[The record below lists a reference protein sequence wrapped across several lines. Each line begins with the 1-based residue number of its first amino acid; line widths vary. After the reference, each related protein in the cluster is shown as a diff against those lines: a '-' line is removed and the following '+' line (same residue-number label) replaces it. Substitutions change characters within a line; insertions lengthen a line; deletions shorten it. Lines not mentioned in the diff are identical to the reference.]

1 MIEILKSFKN
11 DVGFVRFQID
21 SYNDFIDNRLQ
32 NIIDQIGEIKPEVPE
47 IGELLL
53 KFGKVSIGKPCIKE
67 AEGAVREI
75 LPMEA
80 RLRDFSYTAP
90 VYIEITPIVNKVEQ
104 EPVNVLLA
112 EMPVML
118 KSKVCPLS
126 KMTRDEL
133 EENGED
139 PDDPGG
145 YFIINGTERVLVL
158 MEEIAPNRM
167 ILEEQNVGNYTEL
180 IRINSERNGFIQRH
194 TMERKNDGSIYISFA
209 NIRRLPIVVLLKLLG
224 LEKDKDIVEGL
235 KDEEIINDFYVNL
248 YQTDVQTEKDA
259 LEFIGK
265 HLKIAQK
272 EYRIQRVEQ
281 IINKYL
287 LPHLG
292 QETRNRKE
300 KANYLLKA
308 IDKIISLALEKIPED
323 DLDYYGNKRIKL
335 SGDLLE
341 LLFRSILV
349 GRWGLI
355 ARIKYNYQ
363 KMAKRGKLPP
373 VQTIVE
379 ANVVT
384 NQLAS
389 AMATGAWIGGRTGV
403 SQRLERKNYIDSL
416 SHMRLVLSP
425 LTSTQEHFE
434 ARELHPTHW
443 QRFCPSETPEGPTIG
458 LRKHLALFAEITD
471 GLAENEKKRLMSHL
485 KLDKEGVDVY
495 LDGVPTGHTDNVKGF
510 IADLKKK
517 RREGK
522 ISREVNFSFL
532 PVLNEVRINTDAGR
546 VRRPL
551 IILEDNKPKLTKEHL
566 EKIANNEMGWY
577 DLIKMNC
584 IECLD
589 TEEEN
594 NTLVALNEEDIT
606 PSHDYLELTPIGVF
620 GIPASL
626 LPFPEHNRGDR
637 VNLGAKMIR
646 QSIGLY
652 QPNIFLR
659 SDTKSNILIYPQV
672 PLVKTQ
678 TNDIVDIDKHPTG
691 QNVVVA
697 VASHKGY
704 NMFDGVV
711 FNKSSIERGLFR
723 SIFYRIYSSEE
734 KRYWGGQ
741 EDKIGIP
748 DKDVRGYR
756 SEEDYADLAED
767 GISSPET
774 SIGSD
779 SVLVGRTSPLR
790 FLSANELMSGIANM
804 RESSTTLRHG
814 EKGVVDRVFLSE
826 TSNGNRLVKISVRDL
841 RIPELG
847 DKFASRHGQKSVIG
861 LITPQEN
868 LPFTSSGLTPDIILN
883 PHSIPSRQ
891 TIGQLLEILTAKTA
905 ALSGKKIDASAFTG
919 AKEEDIRKILH
930 EMGLRSDG
938 KEVIYN
944 GITGEKLEFEIFTG
958 LIFYQKLDHMVA
970 NKIQARSRGP
980 VTLLTR
986 QPTEGKAK
994 EGGLRLGEMEKDCLI
1009 AHGAVLTLKERFD
1022 SDKVDV
1028 PFCKKCGI
1036 TTIWDRKLEKNVCP
1050 VCKESDVRE
1059 IEMSY
1064 AFKLLLDELKT
1075 LMIYPKLKIS
1085 GRLIDSIEF
1094 SLLAPDTIK
1103 KMSSTEVTRAEL
1115 YDNDGFP
1122 LEGGVMD
1129 PKLGVID
1136 PGLKCR
1142 TCGKSMGSCFGHFG
1156 YIELTKPVIHV
1167 MYAKLIYKILKMTCR
1182 SCGRVISTSTTTTIK
1197 KCPHCGEEQRKIKF
1211 DKPYTFFE
1219 IGEEEE
1225 PIELSSLD
1233 IRERFEKIP
1242 EEDLELLKIKGG
1254 RPEWLIIT
1262 MMSVPPVTMRP
1273 SITLETG
1280 ERSEDD
1286 LTHKLV
1292 DIIRI
1297 NQRLREN
1304 IEIGA
1309 PDFIIG
1315 DLWEL
1320 LQYHVAT
1327 FFNNSLSGIPAS
1339 RHRSGRPLKTLSD
1352 RLKSKEG
1359 RFRHNLTGKRV
1370 NFAAR
1375 TVISPDPCISINEV
1389 GVPKVI
1395 AKELTIPVTVTENNL
1410 DYIKELILRA
1420 PTLPSVNYVVRPDE
1434 KRKKVTE
1441 ETKEE
1446 IANEITPGYV
1456 IERHLQNGDMVLFNR
1471 QPSLHRMSIMA
1482 HKVRITPW
1490 RTFTLNLC
1498 TCPPYN
1504 ADFDGDEMN
1513 LHVPQTEEARAEAE
1527 LLMEVQKHIRSPRFG
1542 GPIIGCKEDH
1552 ISGCYKLTHKDTVLT
1567 RSRAFELL
1575 SDVGVHVDLPKK
1587 KTFTGKEVFSYL
1599 LPKGL
1604 YIEFKAKVCGC
1615 EKCVKGTCPNDG
1627 YVVIKN
1633 GILKRG
1639 VIDSKAI
1646 SSEHGKLIDVIE
1658 KEFGVEAAHNF
1669 IDKVSSIGIKY
1680 LDKIGFT
1687 IGLDE
1692 LDLEEEVLTKIK
1704 QILNSAERE
1713 AERIVNLYHEG
1724 KIEVLPGSDMK
1735 DSLEAHML
1743 KALSK
1748 PTEEAEKIIK
1758 ENIKESCATIMVKS
1772 GARASMTHL
1781 TQLTASLGQA
1791 RILGERVNRGYKNRT
1806 LSHFAVGD
1814 LSPAAHGFS
1823 KNSFKSG
1830 LNAFEFFFDAVSGRE
1845 SLMDKSLRTRHSG
1858 YLERRL
1864 MNALQDLKVNY
1875 DYTVRDNRGIIIQFV
1890 PGEDRIDPSKSDWGL
1905 LDVDSIIQAVVR

>member
-1 MIEILKSFKN
+1 MDGFLKAFKN

-21 SYNDFIDNRLQ
+21 SYNDFLDNKLQ
-32 NIIDQIGEIKPEVPE
+32 KIVNEIGEIKPEVPE
-47 IGELLL
+47 IGDLTI
-53 KFGKVSIGKPCIKE
+53 KFDKVTIGKPCVKE
-67 AEGAVREI
+67 AEGSIREI
-75 LPMEA
+75 MPTEA

-90 VYIEITPIVNKVEQ
+90 VYIEVTPIVNKVEQ

-118 KSKVCPLS
+118 KSKICPLS
-126 KMTRDEL
+126 KMTREEL
-133 EENGED
+133 EAAGED
-139 PDDPGG
+139 PDDAGG
-145 YFIINGTERVLVL
+145 YFIVNGTERVLVL

-167 ILEEQNVGNYTEL
+167 IMEKQNVGNYTEL
-180 IRINSERNGFIQRH
+180 IRINSERNGFVQRH
-194 TMERKNDGSIYISFA
+194 TIERKNDGTIYISFA
-209 NIRRLPIVVLLKLLG
+209 NIRRLPIVVLLKVLG
-224 LEKDKDIVEGL
+224 IEKDKDIIEGL
-235 KDEEIINDFYVNL
+235 KDEEVINDFYVNL
-248 YQTDVQTEKDA
+248 YETEVQTEKDA
-259 LEFIGK
+259 LEYIGK
-265 HLKIAQK
+265 HLKIVQK
-272 EYRIQRVEQ
+272 EYRKERVEQ

-292 QETRNRKE
+292 QETKNRE
-300 KANYLLKA
+300 DKAVYLMNA
-308 IDKIISLALEKIPED
+308 IRKIILLALEKLPED

-335 SGDLLE
+335 AGDLLE

-403 SQRLERKNYIDSL
+403 SQRLERKNYIDSV

-458 LRKHLALFAEITD
+458 LRKHLAMFAEITP
-471 GLAENEKKRLMSHL
+471 GSQQAEVKKLLSNI
-485 KLDKEGVDVY
+485 KFDKEGSYVY
-495 LDGVPTGHTDNVKGF
+495 LDGVTIGNTSEPKVFVENLRKM
-510 IADLKKK
+510 

-522 ISREVNFSFL
+522 ISREINFSYL
-532 PVLNEVRINTDAGR
+532 SDLDEVRINADGGR

-551 IILEDNKPKLTKEHL
+551 IILENGKPKLTQEHVKKL
-566 EKIANNEMGWY
+566 NAGEISWFDMVKNNY
-577 DLIKMNC
+577 
-584 IECLD
+584 IEYLD
-589 TEEEN
+589 TEEEDN
-594 NTLVALNEEDIT
+594 CFVALNEESVKPEHT
-606 PSHDYLELTPIGVF
+606 HMELTPTGIF

-637 VNLGAKMIR
+637 PNLGSKMVC

-652 QPNIFLR
+652 QSNFFLR
-659 SDTKSNILIYPQV
+659 SDTKANVLVYPQT
-672 PLVKTQ
+672 PLTVTET
-678 TNDIVDIDKHPTG
+678 TNSVGLNEHPSG
-691 QNVVVA
+691 QNVVIA
-697 VASHKGY
+697 IASSKGY
-704 NMFDGVV
+704 NIFDGVV
-711 FNKSSIERGLFR
+711 FNKASIERGMFR
-723 SIFYRIYSSEE
+723 SLFYRIYGAEE

-741 EDKIGIP
+741 EDVIGIP

-756 SEEDYADLAED
+756 SEEEYSDLTDD
-767 GISSPET
+767 GILSPET
-774 SIGSD
+774 KVDGD
-779 SVLVGRTSPLR
+779 DVLVGRVSPLR

-804 RESSTTLRHG
+804 RESSVCVRHG
-814 EKGVVDRVFLSE
+814 EKGVVDRIFLSE
-826 TSNGNRLVKISVRDL
+826 TYNGNRLVKVSTRDL
-841 RIPELG
+841 RVPELG
-847 DKFASRHGQKSVIG
+847 DKFASRHGQKSVVG
-861 LITPQEN
+861 LIVPQEN
-868 LPFTSSGLTPDIILN
+868 LPFTSSGMTPDIILN
-883 PHSIPSRQ
+883 PHSIPSRE
-891 TIGQLLEILTAKTA
+891 TVGQLLEVLASKSA
-905 ALSGKKIDASAFTG
+905 ALSGKKFDASAFVG
-919 AKEEDIRKILH
+919 AKDEDMRGVLKSV
-930 EMGLRSDG
+930 GFRSDG
-938 KEVIYN
+938 KEILYN
-944 GITGEKLEFEIFTG
+944 GVTGEKFEVEIFTG
-958 LIFYQKLDHMVA
+958 MIYYQKLDHMVA

-1022 SDKVDV
+1022 SDKVTV
-1028 PFCKKCGI
+1028 PFCRNCGI
-1036 TTIWDRKLEKNVCP
+1036 TALWDRKLDKNICP
-1050 VCKESDVRE
+1050 VCKESDVTE

-1075 LMIYPKLKIS
+1075 MMIYPKVSLT
-1085 GRLIDSIEF
+1085 GRLISAINF
-1094 SLLAPDTIK
+1094 SLLSPQMTR
-1103 KMSSTEVTRAEL
+1103 KMTTTEINKAEL

-1142 TCGKSMGSCFGHFG
+1142 TCGKSMGNCFGHFG

-1167 MYAKLIYKILKMTCR
+1167 LYSKLIYKILKSTCR
-1182 SCGRVISTSTTTTIK
+1182 SCGKVISTSLTANVK
-1197 KCPHCGEEQRKIKF
+1197 KCPFCSEEQKQIKF
-1211 DKPYTFFE
+1211 EKPYTFFE
-1219 IGEEEE
+1219 IGAKGETTEMS
-1225 PIELSSLD
+1225 PLI

-1242 EEDLELLKIKGG
+1242 DEDLEQLKLRGG

-1262 MMSVPPVTMRP
+1262 LLPVPPATMRP

-1297 NQRLREN
+1297 NQRLKEN

-1320 LQYHVAT
+1320 LQYHVST
-1327 FFNNSLSGIPAS
+1327 FFDNSLSGIPAA

-1359 RFRHNLTGKRV
+1359 RFRQNLTGKRV
-1370 NFAAR
+1370 NFSAR
-1375 TVISPDPCISINEV
+1375 TVVSPDPCISINEV

-1395 AKELTIPVTVTENNL
+1395 AKELTIPMTVTDNNIE
-1410 DYIKELILRA
+1410 YIRELILRSPA
-1420 PTLPSVNYVVRPDE
+1420 WPSVNYVVRPDE
-1434 KRKKVTE
+1434 KRKKVTD

-1446 IANEITPGYV
+1446 IAKEIVPGYV
-1456 IERHLQNGDMVLFNR
+1456 VERHMQNGDVVLFNR

-1482 HKVRITPW
+1482 HKVRVTPW

-1527 LLMEVQKHIRSPRFG
+1527 LLMEVQRHIRSPRFG

-1552 ISGCYKLTHKDTVLT
+1552 ISGCYKLTHPDTVMT
-1567 RSRAFELL
+1567 REDAFKLL
-1575 SDVGVHVDLPKK
+1575 ADIGVYADLPDK
-1587 KTFTGKEVFSYL
+1587 KTLRGKEVFSYI

-1604 YIEFKAKVCGC
+1604 HIEFKAKVCGC
-1615 EKCVKGTCPNDG
+1615 ENCVKGTCPNDG
-1627 YVVIKN
+1627 YVVIKDGKLER
-1633 GILKRG
+1633 GI
-1639 VIDSKAI
+1639 IDSKAI
-1646 SSEHGKLIDVIE
+1646 STEHGKLIDVIE
-1658 KEFGVEAAHNF
+1658 KNFGSDEAHKF
-1669 IDKVSSIGIKY
+1669 IDRVASIGIKY
-1680 LDKIGFT
+1680 LDRIGFT
-1687 IGLDE
+1687 IGVDE
-1692 LDLEEEVLTKIK
+1692 FDYDPSIMLKIN
-1704 QILNSAERE
+1704 QILDTAEKDVDKLIEMYRK
-1713 AERIVNLYHEG
+1713 G
-1724 KIEVLPGSDMK
+1724 DIEVLPGSDEK
-1735 DSLEAHML
+1735 ESLEAHIL
-1743 KALSK
+1743 RTLSK
-1748 PTEEAEKIIK
+1748 STEAAEKIIR
-1758 ENIKESCATIMVKS
+1758 ENIKEDCVTTMIRS
-1772 GARASMTHL
+1772 GARASMSHL
-1781 TQLTASLGQA
+1781 TQLVATLGQS
-1791 RILGERVNRGYKNRT
+1791 RVMGERINRGFRNRT
-1806 LSHFAVGD
+1806 LPHFAVGD
-1814 LSPAAHGFS
+1814 MSPQAHGFS
-1823 KNSFKSG
+1823 RSSFKKG
-1830 LNAFEFFFDAVSGRE
+1830 LSPFEFFFDAVSGRE

-1864 MNALQDLKVNY
+1864 MNALQDLKIGY
-1875 DYTVRDNRGIIIQFV
+1875 DLTVRDNRGIVIQFM
-1890 PGEDRIDPSKSDWGL
+1890 PGEDNIDPAKSDWGF
-1905 LDVDSIIQAVVR
+1905 LDIKSIIQSILR

>member
-1 MIEILKSFKN
+1 MNKILKAFKN

-32 NIIDQIGEIKPEVPE
+32 KIIDEIGEIKPEVPE
-47 IGELLL
+47 IGELII
-53 KFGKVSIGKPCIKE
+53 KFGKISIGKPCVKE

-80 RLRDFSYTAP
+80 RIRDFSYTAP
-90 VYIEITPIVNKVEQ
+90 VYVEITPIVNKVEQ

-118 KSKVCPLS
+118 KSKICPIS
-126 KMTRDEL
+126 KISREEL
-133 EENGED
+133 EESGED

-194 TMERKNDGSIYISFA
+194 TIERKNDGTIYISFA

-235 KDEEIINDFYVNL
+235 KDEEVINDFYVNL
-248 YQTDVQTEKDA
+248 YQTDVQTERDA

-265 HLKIAQK
+265 HLKIVQK
-272 EYRIQRVEQ
+272 EYRKERVEQ

-292 QETRNRKE
+292 QESKNRKE

-308 IDKIISLALEKIPED
+308 ISKIIKLSLRKVPED

-458 LRKHLALFAEITD
+458 LRKHLALFTEITD
-471 GLAENEKKRLMSHL
+471 GVTPNEKKRIISHI
-485 KLDKEGVDVY
+485 KLDKEDVDVY
-495 LDGVPTGHTDNVKGF
+495 LDGVPIGYTADVKNF
-510 IADLKKK
+510 IDDLRKK
-517 RREGK
+517 RRDGK
-522 ISREVNFSFL
+522 ISREINFSFL
-532 PVLNEVRINTDAGR
+532 SDINEVRINTDAGR

-551 IILEDNKPKLTKEHL
+551 IILEDGKPKLTEEHL
-566 EKIANNEMGWY
+566 KKLANNEIGWY

-584 IECLD
+584 IEYLD
-589 TEEEN
+589 TEEEGN
-594 NTLVALNEEDIT
+594 SLVALNEKDIK
-606 PSHDYLELTPIGVF
+606 PSHTHLELSSIGIF

-626 LPFPEHNRGDR
+626 LPFAEHNRGDR
-637 VNLGAKMIR
+637 VNLGAKMVC

-652 QPNIFLR
+652 QPNFFLR
-659 SDTKSNILIYPQV
+659 SDTKSNVLIYPQV
-672 PLVKTQ
+672 PLVKTE
-678 TNDIVDIDKHPTG
+678 TNDIVGIDEHPAG

-697 VASHKGY
+697 IACHKGY

-711 FNKSSIERGLFR
+711 FNKASIERGLFR
-723 SIFYRIYSSEE
+723 SIFYRIYSAEE

-741 EDKIGIP
+741 EDKIGTP
-748 DKDVRGYR
+748 DKDVRGYK
-756 SEEDYADLAED
+756 SEEDYANLAED
-767 GISSPET
+767 GVLPPET
-774 SIGSD
+774 PVKSD
-779 SVLVGRTSPLR
+779 SVLVGRISPLR

-804 RESSTTLRHG
+804 RESSICLRHG
-814 EKGVVDRVFLSE
+814 EKGIVDRIFLTE
-826 TSNGNRLVKISVRDL
+826 TYNGNKLVKVSIRDL
-841 RIPELG
+841 RVPELG

-861 LITPQEN
+861 LIAPQEN
-868 LPFTSSGLTPDIILN
+868 LPFTSSGLVPDVILN

-891 TIGQLLEILTAKTA
+891 TIGQLLEILAGKTTA
-905 ALSGKKIDASAFTG
+905 LEGKKNNASAFTG
-919 AKEEDIRKILH
+919 IKENDIRKVLH
-930 EMGLRSDG
+930 ELGFRGDG
-938 KEVIYN
+938 KEVLYN
-944 GITGEKLEFEIFTG
+944 GITGEKFEFEIFVG
-958 LIFYQKLDHMVA
+958 IIYYQKLDHMVA

-1022 SDKVDV
+1022 SDKVTI

-1036 TTIWDRKLEKNVCP
+1036 TAIWDRKIEKNICP
-1050 VCKESDVRE
+1050 VCKESDVSE

-1064 AFKLLLDELKT
+1064 AFKLLLNELKT
-1075 LMIYPKLKIS
+1075 LMIYPKINIS
-1085 GRLIDSIEF
+1085 GRSIDSIEF
-1094 SLLAPDTIK
+1094 TLLSPQIIK
-1103 KMSSTEVTRAEL
+1103 KMASTEITKAEL

-1136 PGLKCR
+1136 PGLRCR

-1167 MYAKLIYKILKMTCR
+1167 LYSKLIYKILKMTCK
-1182 SCGRVISTSTTTTIK
+1182 SCGRIISTSATTTIK
-1197 KCPHCGEEQRKIKF
+1197 KCPHCGEEQKQIKF
-1211 DKPYTFFE
+1211 EKPYTFFE
-1219 IGEEEE
+1219 IGEKEEVV
-1225 PIELSSLD
+1225 ELTPLD

-1242 EEDLELLKIKGG
+1242 DGDLESLKLKGG

-1262 MMSVPPVTMRP
+1262 LLPVPPVTMRP

-1320 LQYHVAT
+1320 LQYHAAT
-1327 FFNNSLSGIPAS
+1327 FFNNSLSGIPAA

-1370 NFAAR
+1370 NFSAR
-1375 TVISPDPCISINEV
+1375 TVISPDPSISINEV
-1389 GVPKVI
+1389 GIPKII
-1395 AKELTIPVTVTENNL
+1395 ARELTIPVTVTENNL
-1410 DYIKELILRA
+1410 EYIKELVLRSPA
-1420 PTLPSVNYVVRPDE
+1420 WPSVNYIVRPDE

-1446 IANEITPGYV
+1446 IVKEIVPGYV
-1456 IERHLQNGDMVLFNR
+1456 VERHLQNSDIVLFNR

-1482 HKVRITPW
+1482 HRVRVTPW

-1513 LHVPQTEEARAEAE
+1513 LHIPQTEEARAEAE
-1527 LLMEVQKHIRSPRFG
+1527 LLMEVQNHIRSPRFG

-1567 RSRAFELL
+1567 REKAFELL
-1575 SDVGVHVDLPKK
+1575 SDVGVHVELPKK

-1633 GILKRG
+1633 GTLKRG

-1646 SSEHGKLIDVIE
+1646 SSEYGKLIDVIE
-1658 KEFGVEAAHNF
+1658 KEFGTEVAHKF
-1669 IDKVSSIGIKY
+1669 IDRVSSIGIKY

-1692 LDLEEEVLTKIK
+1692 IDLKEEILTKIK
-1704 QILNSAERE
+1704 QILDSAEKE
-1713 AERIVNLYHEG
+1713 TEKLINLYEES
-1724 KIEVLPGSDMK
+1724 KIEILPGSDMRE
-1735 DSLEAHML
+1735 SLEAHIL
-1743 KALSK
+1743 KTLSK
-1748 PTEEAEKIIK
+1748 STEEAEKIIK
-1758 ENIKESCATIMVKS
+1758 ENIRESCVTIMVRS
-1772 GARASMTHL
+1772 GARASMSHL
-1781 TQLTASLGQA
+1781 TQLAASLGQA
-1791 RILGERVNRGYKNRT
+1791 RILGERINRGYRNRT
-1806 LSHFAVGD
+1806 LSHFVVDD

-1823 KNSFKSG
+1823 RNSFKSG
-1830 LNAFEFFFDAVSGRE
+1830 LNPFEFFFDAVSGRE

-1864 MNALQDLKVNY
+1864 MNALQDLKVDYN
-1875 DYTVRDNRGIIIQFV
+1875 YTVKDNRGIIIQFT
-1890 PGEDRIDPSKSDWGL
+1890 PGEDNIDPSKSDWGF
-1905 LDVDSIIQAVVR
+1905 LDVESITQSVVR